1 MIGNGGM
8 ESLAEA
14 PRASTKPGTL
24 LVGTAGFH
32 YPDWIGPVFPPGA
45 GRGGRPHPLSLLSR
59 WVDLLEVNVSFY
71 RIPSPEMATGWL
83 SRTAA
88 RPGFRFTAKLWR
100 GFTHGPERAT
110 RGDLAAY
117 RRFLRALEADG
128 RLDAVLVQ
136 LPPSFRATTR
146 SEAYVRRLR
155 DHLEGRPLA
164 VEPRDASWDRDEVRA
179 SFRDAGIA
187 WVVADLPPGPRSVPP
202 DDHVT
207 APLAYVR
214 LHGRSPDWYVPRVGR
229 DRRYDHL
236 YGPDEVRAFAERI
249 AALRRRAER
258 VVVVA
263 NNHPSGKALVNAI
276 ELRAASGVPES
287 LAPASLIAAYPRL
300 AAVATADPLDPR
312 ASPRVDGADPGCFN
326 LGEPPP

>member
-1 MIGNGGM
+1 MIGEGGS
-8 ESLAEA
+8 ESLAAA

-32 YPDWIGPVFPPGA
+32 YPDWIGPVFPPGT
-45 GRGGRPHPLSLLSR
+45 GRGGRPHALSLLAR

-71 RIPSPEMATGWL
+71 RIPSPETAAGWL
-83 SRTAA
+83 AHTAS

-110 RGDLAAY
+110 RGDLGAY
-117 RRFLRALEADG
+117 LRFLRALEADG

-136 LPPSFRATTR
+136 LPPSFRATSRT
-146 SEAYVRRLR
+146 EAYVRRLR
-155 DHLEGRPLA
+155 VHLEGRPLA
-164 VEPRDASWDRDEVRA
+164 VEARDVSWDRPEVRA
-179 SFRDAGIA
+179 SLTEAGIA
-187 WVVADLPPGPRSVPP
+187 WVGADLPPGPRSVPP
-202 DDHVT
+202 GDHVT
-207 APLAYVR
+207 APLAYLR
-214 LHGRSPDWYVPRVGR
+214 LHGRSAAWYVPRVGR

-236 YGPDEVRAFAERI
+236 YGPEEVKAFAARI
-249 AALRRRAER
+249 AALRARAER

-276 ELRAASGVPES
+276 ELRAASGAVEV
-287 LAPASLIAAYPRL
+287 LAPPSLVAAFPRL
-300 AAVATADPLDPR
+300 AAVARQDPLDPR
-312 ASPRVDGADPGCFN
+312 AVPRVDEGDPGCFN